1 MDFKRKLLIAALP
14 LVFCVACTPKEDLN
28 IKFAEVHPAGYAPV
42 VAEQDMGKK
51 LEEQS
56 KGEISFKMYAGG
68 VLGSE
73 KEVVE
78 QVQSGAVQMTRV
90 SLGIVGPVVPDV
102 NVFNLPFVFRDQAHM
117 RTIIDGEIGQEIL
130 DKITNS
136 QFNMVALA
144 WMDGGT
150 RNLYTKKPVR
160 QIADLKGM
168 KIRVQGNPVFIETIN
183 DMGGNGIAMATGEIF
198 SALQTGVIDGAEN
211 NPPTY
216 FQHNHYQ
223 NAKFF
228 TMTEHLILPEPIVMA
243 KAIWEKLKP
252 EQQVLVKKL
261 AREAQMEERVLW
273 DKSSDDAE
281 VKLKAAGVEFI
292 TLTPEQKKAFYDAT
306 QPVRDK
312 FGAPYKD
319 LISRIEAVQ
328 TNPALAAPSTQAAQ

>member
-1 MDFKRKLLIAALP
+1 MDFKRTLIVAALP
-14 LVFCVACTPKEDLN
+14 LAFCLSGLAQAEIK
-28 IKFAEVHPAGYAPV
+28 IKFAEVHPTGYPPV
-42 VAEQDMGKK
+42 VAEQAMGKK

-56 KGEISFKMYAGG
+56 KGEISFKMFAGG

-78 QVQSGAVQMTRV
+78 QVQANAVQMTRV

-102 NVFNLPFVFRDQAHM
+102 NAFNLPFIFRDQAHM
-117 RTIIDGEIGQEIL
+117 RKIIDGDIGQEML

-136 QFNMVALA
+136 NFNMVALA

-160 QIADLKGM
+160 SIADLKGM
-168 KIRVQGNPVFIETIN
+168 KIRVQGNPVFIDTIN

-211 NPPTY
+211 NPPT
-216 FQHNHYQ
+216 FLEHNHYQ
-223 NAKFF
+223 NAKFY
-228 TMTEHLILPEPIVMA
+228 TMTEHLILPEPVVIS
-243 KAIWEKLKP
+243 KTTWEKLNP
-252 EQQVLVKKL
+252 EQQALVKKL

-273 DKSSDDAE
+273 DKKSAE
-281 VKLKAAGVEFI
+281 AETKLKASGVEFI
-292 TLTPEQKKAFYDAT
+292 SLTPEQKKAFYDAT

-312 FGAPYKD
+312 YGARYKE
-319 LISRIEAVQ
+319 LITRIEAVQ
-328 TNPALAAPSTQAAQ
+328 